1 MALSCLPPSL
11 PLCTLKVAQ
20 ADSGCL
26 ELVWSS
32 SMEGEKTQDRLRSP
46 PRTAS
51 PYRGVSPPR
60 TRSLAASDPAL
71 RAVQAAIQRWRL
83 KEQVG
88 SHSPWGQQRQS
99 CLLVPTRGNA
109 VKPTRL
115 KGAVT
120 GPACVSPRWADRR
133 VSTGPA
139 LSPTALGRGLWSK
152 CILSGR
158 VCGQRPAQAGEG
170 SRHILTP
177 GQELRLQLESSQ
189 AVVAGLREQLSESQQ
204 ELRASRRLLQERAQ
218 EQAREYEDLL
228 GKLEAQSREAQHCRA
243 TSELLGR

>member
-32 SMEGEKTQDRLRSP
+32 SMEGEEAQDRLRSP

-51 PYRGVSPPR
+51 PHRGVSPPR
-60 TRSLAASDPAL
+60 TRSPAASDPAL

-189 AVVAGLREQLSESQQ
+189 AVAAGLREQLSESQQ